1 MELQRNLRHCSVAI
15 KCALKFLEFFFY
27 KNKFSEKCKTLFR
40 AAAAADELELIFF
53 SFFAR
58 SLFFLLECAS
68 ARSEE
73 QTKALE
79 GLNIS

>member
-1 MELQRNLRHCSVAI
+1 MELQQNLRHCSVAI

-40 AAAAADELELIFF
+40 AAAADELELIFF

-58 SLFFLLECAS
+58 SLFFLLVCAS